1 MQTPLKHLG
10 ISRVHNASVTLLQD
24 GEIVY
29 HLENERLSGRK
40 YDAFPFQCLTELDT
54 SDLNGIAI
62 AGVGKLTPADC
73 FIRDDAYSLYVK
85 TKENNYDTKVYD
97 LWAMHHHLH
106 AAHAFYNSGF
116 DEAVCIVKDGMG
128 SSINLS
134 GPDFEEGSYGR
145 EITTTY
151 KASYPANFAVVDKHI
166 AVPFKGMKRIGNTTV
181 SDNIGEGLAF
191 QKLSQQFG
199 FHELDAG
206 KVMGMA
212 SYGNEMNF
220 NLYKDGYIDNHIFTV
235 TNNDLREVKC
245 MFKPKDFQSK
255 CDLAATIQKH
265 TQEHVG
271 QYILD
276 MIEKTGCK
284 NVCLSGGFFLNCV
297 ANYYYLSILP
307 EDVNL
312 YIEPV
317 SSDAGTSIGAAKY
330 IWHKQTNDTT
340 KRPLQ
345 NLYLGPE
352 RNEFIHPSDT
362 KTGKYVT
369 DDDVADLL
377 IDGKVVAIYQGRSE
391 AGPRALGN
399 RSILFDPRNPAAK
412 DIINRI
418 KKREEFRPFAGTVL
432 AEYAD
437 EYFDMRG
444 LKESPFMMYAV
455 DVLSDKIPGIT
466 HVDNTCR
473 IQTVTKEQ
481 NPHYYGLINSFH
493 KKTGVPILFNTS
505 FNLAGECIVET
516 PEDAIR
522 VLNNSDIDYV
532 YFAEFKVLHSG
543 Q

>member
-1 MQTPLKHLG
+1 M
-10 ISRVHNASVTLLQD
+10 
-24 GEIVY
+24 
-29 HLENERLSGRK
+29 
-40 YDAFPFQCLTELDT
+40 
-54 SDLNGIAI
+54 
-62 AGVGKLTPADC
+62 
-73 FIRDDAYSLYVK
+73 
-85 TKENNYDTKVYD
+85 
-97 LWAMHHHLH
+97 
-106 AAHAFYNSGF
+106 
-116 DEAVCIVKDGMG
+116 
-128 SSINLS
+128 
-134 GPDFEEGSYGR
+134 
-145 EITTTY
+145 
-151 KASYPANFAVVDKHI
+151 
-166 AVPFKGMKRIGNTTV
+166 
-181 SDNIGEGLAF
+181 
-191 QKLSQQFG
+191 
-199 FHELDAG
+199 
-206 KVMGMA
+206 
-212 SYGNEMNF
+212 
-220 NLYKDGYIDNHIFTV
+220 
-235 TNNDLREVKC
+235 
-245 MFKPKDFQSK
+245 
-255 CDLAATIQKH
+255 
-265 TQEHVG
+265 
-271 QYILD
+271 
-276 MIEKTGCK
+276 
-284 NVCLSGGFFLNCV
+284 NCV

-473 IQTVTKEQ
+473 IQTVTKKQ

>member
-10 ISRVHNASVTLLQD
+10 ISRVHNSSVTLLQD

-29 HLENERLSGRK
+29 HLENERLSSRK
-40 YDAFPFQCLTELDT
+40 YDAFPFQCLTKLDT

-73 FIRDDAYSLYVK
+73 FISDDAYSLYVK
-85 TKENNYDTKVYD
+85 TKENKYDTKVYD

-116 DEAVCIVKDGMG
+116 DEAICIVKDGMG
-128 SSINLS
+128 SSVDLS
-134 GPDFEEGSYGR
+134 GPEFKKGSYGR
-145 EITTTY
+145 EITSTY
-151 KASYPANFAVVDKHI
+151 KASYPANFELVDKHI
-166 AVPFKGMKRIGNTTV
+166 AVPFKGMKRIGNVTI
-181 SDNIGEGLAF
+181 SNNIGEGLAF

-220 NLYKDGYIDNHIFTV
+220 NFYKDGYIDDHIFSIRKE
-235 TNNDLREVKC
+235 DLREVKC
-245 MFKPKDFQSK
+245 MFKPKDFQGK
-255 CDLAATIQKH
+255 CDLAATLQKH

-307 EDVNL
+307 KDVNL

-330 IWHKQTNDTT
+330 VWHKQTNDTT

-345 NLYLGPE
+345 SLYLGPE
-352 RNEFIHPSDT
+352 RTMCPQ
-362 KTGKYVT
+362 GKYVT

-377 IDGKVVAIYQGRSE
+377 IDGKVVAIYRGRSE

-418 KKREEFRPFAGTVL
+418 KKREEFRPFAGTVM

-455 DVLSDKIPGIT
+455 NVLSDKIPGIT

-481 NPHYYGLINSFH
+481 NQHYYGLINSFY

-522 VLNNSDIDYV
+522 VVNNSDIDYV
-532 YFAEFKVLHSG
+532 YFAEFKVLYNG
-543 Q
+543 R